1 LDPVFSVCVNGLCS
15 HTQPNAGHTNPR
27 ARGGRGGGKD
37 ETVHPSNIICGIAC
51 GHRMH
56 LRAPVLL
63 PPPTSPTQH
72 ESARVLRPDPTQA
85 CGELIWRCDR
95 PLVVAAL
102 RAHTLATSS
111 YTPHIPH
118 HDAELCTAQLGRVD
132 SCAQVMDNG
141 GLATASPSPAAGS
154 SSTHDAERKKR
165 TDREFDLLDA
175 ASILN
180 TWASSRETSRVNSPV
195 NSRPASPTHHNTG
208 ESLERFALMTLPLLV
223 RLPLYCKIL
232 PEM

>member
-1 LDPVFSVCVNGLCS
+1 
-15 HTQPNAGHTNPR
+15 
-27 ARGGRGGGKD
+27 
-37 ETVHPSNIICGIAC
+37 
-51 GHRMH
+51 M
-56 LRAPVLL
+56 
-63 PPPTSPTQH
+63 
-72 ESARVLRPDPTQA
+72 
-85 CGELIWRCDR
+85 WRIDLA
-95 PLVVAAL
+95 LVVAAL

-111 YTPHIPH
+111 YTPHLPH

-141 GLATASPSPAAGS
+141 GVATASPSPAAGS
-154 SSTHDAERKKR
+154 SSTHDAEHKKR

-208 ESLERFALMTLPLLV
+208 ESLERFARVSLPLLV
-223 RLPLYCKIL
+223 RLPLYCEIL